1 MQNFHDSYPI
11 RIIVKLC
18 DVITYTCKCNT
29 CAQNTSIA
37 CTMKKCNERLIE
49 LYFGLGLSHAEIFFK
64 ILAVVDKLKIRNLT
78 LERSLKRRK
87 KFSDACDVAL
97 FIKL

>member
-1 MQNFHDSYPI
+1 
-11 RIIVKLC
+11 
-18 DVITYTCKCNT
+18 
-29 CAQNTSIA
+29 
-37 CTMKKCNERLIE
+37 MKKCNERLIV
-49 LYFGLGLSHAEIFFK
+49 LYFGLGLPYAEIFFK

-78 LERSLKRRK
+78 LERSLKRRN